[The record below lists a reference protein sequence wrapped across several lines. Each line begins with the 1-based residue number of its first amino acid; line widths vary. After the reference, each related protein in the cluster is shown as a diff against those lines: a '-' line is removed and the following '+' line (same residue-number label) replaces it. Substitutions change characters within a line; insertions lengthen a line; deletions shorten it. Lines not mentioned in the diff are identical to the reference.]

1 MKRKRN
7 LEQLGVDF
15 RRVQNRVNE
24 ILGCMRRYNLNILYI
39 DDYIKKLYAKEITD
53 DKVKKD
59 VGILLY
65 NYIKNKVNEL
75 NDDNTRNIITKE
87 CIDILA
93 ENTILLEFS
102 EDEER
107 KKKLGELYPF
117 VQNRVNEKLGK
128 DERFDTSKKP
138 NYLFLD

>member
-1 MKRKRN
+1 MM
-7 LEQLGVDF
+7 
-15 RRVQNRVNE
+15 
-24 ILGCMRRYNLNILYI
+24 I
-39 DDYIKKLYAKEITD
+39 
-53 DKVKKD
+53 
-59 VGILLY
+59 
-65 NYIKNKVNEL
+65 
-75 NDDNTRNIITKE
+75 IITKE
-87 CIDILA
+87 CIDILV